1 MSSQVRTY
9 AWIARQPFNIRYQ
22 IDNIEK
28 DNSPET
34 DRFLEENEFIR
45 VSDESIFQRGVFWPS
60 LVLIEKF
67 WEGESKHIEIFIRIF
82 KKKLKLII
90 DVYMGDNM
98 DIITGLSSKFD
109 IPIYRI
115 ITSKKGKRG
124 SVQKLLDFQD

>member
-1 MSSQVRTY
+1 MSVRTF
-9 AWIARQPFNIRYQ
+9 AWIARQPFNIRFHT
-22 IDNIEK
+22 DNIEK

-45 VSDESIFQRGVFWPS
+45 ILDSSIFQRGVFWPS

-67 WEGESKHIEIFIRIF
+67 WEGESKQIKIFIRVF
-82 KKKLKLII
+82 KKKLKLLI

-98 DIITGLSSKFD
+98 DIITDLSERYQ

>member
-1 MSSQVRTY
+1 MSVRTF
-9 AWIARQPFNIRYQ
+9 AWIARQPFNIRFHT
-22 IDNIEK
+22 DSVEK

-34 DRFLEENEFIR
+34 DRFLEENKFIKIQ
-45 VSDESIFQRGVFWPS
+45 DDSIFQRGVFWPS

-67 WEGESKHIEIFIRIF
+67 WEGESKQIKIFIRVF
-82 KKKLKLII
+82 KKKLKLLI

-98 DIITGLSSKFD
+98 DIITDLSD
-109 IPIYRI
+109 RYQIPIYRI

>member
-1 MSSQVRTY
+1 MSVRTF
-9 AWIARQPFNIRYQ
+9 AWIARQPFNIRFHTE
-22 IDNIEK
+22 NIEK

-45 VSDESIFQRGVFWPS
+45 ILDSSIFQRGVFWPS
-60 LVLIEKF
+60 LVLIEKY
-67 WEGESKHIEIFIRIF
+67 WEGESKQIKIFIRVF
-82 KKKLKLII
+82 KKKLKLLI

-98 DIITGLSSKFD
+98 DIITDLSERYQ